1 MSLPNYP
8 TGDLRHARR
17 EATRQAILDAAEEIV
32 VDAGLDSLTS
42 RRLAERAGT
51 SERTVFNHFSNLDEV
66 ILARVSS
73 YLTRILDAPE
83 VPVGIELAELPR
95 AVDHKFRASFSQP
108 EADELFAGFLRLC
121 ICLTAEMLDLLGDHV
136 LRTLADV
143 AKSFAED
150 LKRKYPALDSA
161 RGVPLQMYVFNLT
174 TSIAFGL
181 LHGVYRL
188 DLFESG
194 PGQASEDGVTPCLN
208 LQDNPGL
215 HRFTLDTLREDL
227 LWAFDQVALGRPRI

>member
-1 MSLPNYP
+1 MSLSHCP

-17 EATRQAILDAAEEIV
+17 QATRQAILDAAEEIV
-32 VDAGLDSLTS
+32 VTAGLGSLTS

-51 SERTVFNHFSNLDEV
+51 SERTVFNHFSNLDDV

-83 VPVGIELAELPR
+83 VPVGIEPAELPQ
-95 AVDHKFRASFSQP
+95 AIDHKFRASFSRP
-108 EADELFAGFLRLC
+108 EADELFAGFLRLS
-121 ICLTAEMLDLLGDHV
+121 ICLTAEMLDLLGDHI

-143 AKSFAED
+143 AKSFTAD
-150 LKRKYPALDSA
+150 LKQKYPALDSA
-161 RGVPLQMYVFNLT
+161 QGVPLQMYVFNLT

-188 DLFESG
+188 NLFESG
-194 PGQASEDGVTPCLN
+194 PGQTPEDGMTPCLN
-208 LQDNPGL
+208 LQDNPNL

-227 LWAFDQVALGRPRI
+227 LWAFDQVAIGRPRI